1 MKQSECTELEWSL
14 YKQVVNLTE
23 KANEVDENI
32 KVLKYLNIAYQA
44 AIAYDN
50 CPDIDEAEE
59 IKENEIFA
67 EKLELSDIQLALDH
81 FAGWSPSDFESKI
94 ISAINCL

>member
-1 MKQSECTELEWSL
+1 MKQSECSELEWSL

-23 KANEVDENI
+23 AKNE
-32 KVLKYLNIAYQA
+32 LKSKIDNLKKINIAYQS
-44 AIAYDN
+44 AISYDN

-59 IKENEIFA
+59 VKENESFA
-67 EKLELSDIQLALDH
+67 ENLELSEIRLALDH